1 MKDSLKIDTCAS
13 ESHDLDSLQAGLFY
27 LTTQYSI
34 HPCTRIASKIVEHL
48 DMLCSH
54 PHIALVPEQNRI
66 YSKLINLWRSRLFQN
81 VSGLNWS
88 LH

>member
-1 MKDSLKIDTCAS
+1 
-13 ESHDLDSLQAGLFY
+13 
-27 LTTQYSI
+27 
-34 HPCTRIASKIVEHL
+34 
-48 DMLCSH
+48 MLCSH

-66 YSKLINLWRSRLFQN
+66 YSKLINLWRSRLLQN

>member
-1 MKDSLKIDTCAS
+1 MNNPLKIGPCADG
-13 ESHDLDSLQAGLFY
+13 EPDLDTLQAGLFY

-34 HPCTRIASKIVEHL
+34 HPCSQIASKIVEHL

-66 YSKLINLWRSRLFQN
+66 YTKLINLWRARLLQN
-81 VSGLNWS
+81 VSGMNGT

>member
-13 ESHDLDSLQAGLFY
+13 ESRDLDSLQAGLFY
-27 LTTQYSI
+27 LTT
-34 HPCTRIASKIVEHL
+34 
-48 DMLCSH
+48 
-54 PHIALVPEQNRI
+54 HIALVPEQNRI
-66 YSKLINLWRSRLFQN
+66 YSKLINLWRARLLQN

>member
-1 MKDSLKIDTCAS
+1 MKHSLKIDPSAS

-66 YSKLINLWRSRLFQN
+66 YSKLINLWRARLLQDI
-81 VSGLNWS
+81 SGLNRT